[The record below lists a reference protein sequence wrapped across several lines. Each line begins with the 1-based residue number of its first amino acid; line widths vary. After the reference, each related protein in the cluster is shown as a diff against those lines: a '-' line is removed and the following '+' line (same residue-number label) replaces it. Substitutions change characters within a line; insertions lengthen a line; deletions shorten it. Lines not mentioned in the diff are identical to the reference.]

1 MTAGDGPGPSPGHV
15 PVMLSETLRL
25 LDPPEGGVVVDA
37 TLGAGGHAAAIL
49 EAIGPTGRLI
59 GIDRDPVALEEGRRR
74 LGVDPRISRVHGDYR
89 DLPRILAEQGVG
101 PLDGVLADLGISSMQ
116 LDAPGRGFSFSRDEA
131 LDMRMDRTSGI
142 TAADWLAGQDEP
154 SLRRVL
160 REFGEEPRAGRIAR
174 ALVRRR
180 DRIGA
185 LRTTGE
191 LAETVRAAI
200 PARRP
205 TRIDPAT
212 RTFQAIR
219 IAVNDEL
226 RDLEQFVEDAVDALR
241 PGGRL
246 AVISFHSLEDRPV
259 KRALRRLAGECRC
272 PPDLPACA
280 CGRVEKIRPLTRRP
294 LRPSEEEVARN
305 PRARSAR
312 LRGAERLPEE
322 AAS

>member
-246 AVISFHSLEDRPV
+246 AVISFHSLEDRIV
-259 KRALRRLAGECRC
+259 KRFMRRASHGEPLPTELPVRAQALA
-272 PPDLPACA
+272 A
-280 CGRVEKIRPLTRRP
+280 RP
-294 LRPSEEEVARN
+294 LRIIGKPVRPSAVEVGMN
-305 PRARSAR
+305 PRARSAIMR
-312 LRGAERLPEE
+312 AAERT
-322 AAS
+322 